1 MIGGS
6 MLEKIL
12 VPLDG
17 SKLSEASLG
26 PGVEL
31 AQAFD
36 SELHLLGVCE
46 GQDERHCRLMQAYL
60 GKNAEV
66 MRGSSPGK
74 PLKVRTVVLSGEP
87 ADRVVDYAARES
99 MSLLITVTHGHTG
112 IMPWTMGGTANK
124 IVHGAPVPV
133 LLLRAAEVKRKGPRK
148 SIFARM
154 LLPLD
159 GSEAGATAL
168 PLVLEIAA
176 RLKGEVT
183 LLSVVESGQQVHTIG
198 GLDFIRFPEQQVQK
212 MKQELS
218 AYLEAAV
225 QKFRDRGVEAR
236 GVLKSGHAAQEIL
249 QSAKAAAARLV
260 AMSSHGKSGLREW
273 VFGSVSNKVLHAGKT
288 HLLLVKASSSDR
300 PPAAG

>member
-1 MIGGS
+1 

-12 VPLDG
+12 IPLDG

-31 AQAFD
+31 ARAFG
-36 SELHLLGVCE
+36 SELDLLGVCE
-46 GQDERHCRLMQAYL
+46 GPDEKHHRLMQVYL
-60 GKNAEV
+60 EKNAEV
-66 MRGSSPGK
+66 LPGSASGK
-74 PLKVRTVVLSGEP
+74 PLNVKTVVLCGEP
-87 ADRVVDYAARES
+87 AGRIIDYAARER

-112 IMPWTMGGTANK
+112 IMPWTMGSTANK
-124 IVHGAPVPV
+124 IVHGAQVPV
-133 LLLRAAEVKRKGPRK
+133 LLLRAAEVKKRGPQK
-148 SIFARM
+148 SIFAKT

-159 GSEAGATAL
+159 GSEAGETAL

-212 MKQELS
+212 MKQDLA
-218 AYLEAAV
+218 AYLEGTV
-225 QKFRDRGVEAR
+225 QRFHDRGIEAR
-236 GVLKSGHAAQEIL
+236 GVLKSGHAAEEIL
-249 QSAKAAAARLV
+249 KSAKAAAVRLV

-288 HLLLVKASSSDR
+288 HLLLAKPSPTAR
-300 PPAAG
+300 PSAAG